1 MTRVIYIEDN
11 DDNAFMLGRRLRRYG
26 FEVEV
31 YPDAETGLDAVRRR
45 PPDVVIMDMR
55 LPDMDGWQATRL
67 LKEDAALSG
76 IPVIAVTADALAE
89 DRQRAL
95 NAGCDEYESKPVA
108 FDRLVAKIR
117 HLGGAREAELASAC

>member
-1 MTRVIYIEDN
+1 MTRIIYIEDN
-11 DDNAFMLGRRLRRYG
+11 DDNAFMLGRRLRRHG
-26 FEVEV
+26 FKVEV
-31 YPDAETGLDAVRRR
+31 YPDAETGLSAVRRR

-67 LKEDAALSG
+67 LKGDAALSG

-95 NAGCDEYESKPVA
+95 DAGCDEYESKPVA
-108 FDRLVAKIR
+108 FSRLVDKIQR
-117 HLGGAREAELASAC
+117 LSRSREPDIASAC